1 MSIGNMTKQELVQK
15 IEELKKEKNAIV
27 LAHYYSNP
35 DVQDIADFLGDS
47 LELSRK
53 AGSADADIIV
63 FAGVHFM
70 AETAALISPRK
81 KVLVPALGAGCTLAD
96 GASGKDLAAWK
107 QANPDGTVVSY
118 VNTTAEVKSHTD
130 ICCTSANAL
139 SIVKGLPADAKILFV
154 PDKNLGS
161 YINSQTGRNME
172 LYDGCCKVHD
182 QVTTQMVLDMMARY
196 PEADVLIHPE
206 SACSSDPMILDNPNC
221 YMYSTSGIL
230 RHAAESNKKQFII
243 ATEVGTL
250 HKLQKDNPGKEFIP
264 VSDKIVC
271 KYMKLATLEA
281 VYEALRDEKFEVKV
295 PEEISARALEPITKM
310 MTK

>member
-1 MSIGNMTKQELVQK
+1 MTREELVQK
-15 IEELKKEKNAIV
+15 IEELKKQKNAIV

-35 DVQDIADFLGDS
+35 EVQDVADFLGDS

-53 AGSADADIIV
+53 AGTADADIIV

-70 AETAALISPRK
+70 AETAALISPKK

-96 GASGKDLAAWK
+96 GVCGKNLAEWK
-107 QANPDGTVVSY
+107 TANPDGMVVSY

-139 SIVKGLPADAKILFV
+139 SIVKGLPQDTKVFFV
-154 PDKNLGS
+154 PDKNLGA
-161 YINSQTGRNME
+161 YIISQTGRDME

-182 QVTTQMVLDMMARY
+182 QVTTAMVQEMMAKY

-206 SACSSDPMILDNPNC
+206 SACSSDPAILENPNC

-230 RHAAESNKKQFII
+230 KHAAASEKKQFII

-250 HKLQKDNPGKEFIP
+250 HKLRKDNPGKEFIP
-264 VSDKIVC
+264 VSEKIVC
-271 KYMKLATLEA
+271 EYIKLATLEK

-295 PEEISARALEPITKM
+295 PEEISGRALEPITLM
-310 MTK
+310 MSK

>member
-1 MSIGNMTKQELVQK
+1 MTRVELVQK
-15 IEELKKEKNAIV
+15 IEELKKQKNAIV

-35 DVQDIADFLGDS
+35 EVQDVADFLGDS

-53 AGSADADIIV
+53 AGTADADIIV

-70 AETAALISPRK
+70 AETAALISPKK

-96 GASGKDLAAWK
+96 GVCGKNLAEWK
-107 QANPDGTVVSY
+107 TANPNGMVVSY

-139 SIVKGLPADAKILFV
+139 SIVKGLPQDTKVFFV
-154 PDKNLGS
+154 PDKNLGA
-161 YINSQTGRNME
+161 YIISQTGRDME

-182 QVTTQMVLDMMARY
+182 QVTTAMVQEMMAKY

-206 SACSSDPMILDNPNC
+206 SACSSDPSILENPNC

-230 RHAAESNKKQFII
+230 KHAAASEKKQFII

-250 HKLQKDNPGKEFIP
+250 HKLRKDNPGKEFIP
-264 VSDKIVC
+264 VSEKIVC
-271 KYMKLATLEA
+271 EYMKLATLEK

-295 PEEISARALEPITKM
+295 PEEISGRALEPITLM
-310 MTK
+310 MSK

>member
-1 MSIGNMTKQELVQK
+1 MTREELVQK

-35 DVQDIADFLGDS
+35 DVQDVADFLGDS

-53 AGSADADIIV
+53 AGTADADIIV

-70 AETAALISPRK
+70 AETAALISPKK

-96 GASGKDLAAWK
+96 GVCGENLAQWK
-107 QANPDGTVVSY
+107 AANPNGMVVSY

-139 SIVKGLPADAKILFV
+139 SIVKGLPQDTKVFFV
-154 PDKNLGS
+154 PDKNLGA
-161 YINSQTGRNME
+161 YIISQTGRDME
-172 LYDGCCKVHD
+172 LYNGCCKVHD
-182 QVTTQMVLDMMARY
+182 QVTTAMVQDMMAKY

-206 SACSSDPMILDNPNC
+206 SACSSDPVILDNPNC

-230 RHAAESNKKQFII
+230 KHAAASEKKQFII

-250 HKLQKDNPGKEFIP
+250 HKLRKDNPGKEFIP
-264 VSDKIVC
+264 VSEKIVC
-271 KYMKLATLEA
+271 EYMKLATLEK

-295 PEEISARALEPITKM
+295 PEEISARALAPITLM
-310 MTK
+310 MSK

>member
-1 MSIGNMTKQELVQK
+1 MTKEELVQK
-15 IEELKKEKNAIV
+15 IQELKKEKNAIV

-35 DVQDIADFLGDS
+35 DVQDVADFLGDS

-53 AGSADADIIV
+53 AGTADADIIV

-70 AETAALISPRK
+70 AETAALISPNK

-96 GASGKDLAAWK
+96 GVCGQNLADWK
-107 QANPDGTVVSY
+107 AANPDGIVVSY

-139 SIVKGLPADAKILFV
+139 SIVKGLPEDKKVFFV
-154 PDKNLGS
+154 PDRNLGS
-161 YINSQTGRNME
+161 YIISQTGRKME

-182 QVTTQMVLDMMARY
+182 QVTTQMVLDMMAKY

-206 SACSSDPMILDNPNC
+206 SVCSSDPVILNNPNC

-230 RHAAESNKKQFII
+230 
-243 ATEVGTL
+243 
-250 HKLQKDNPGKEFIP
+250 
-264 VSDKIVC
+264 
-271 KYMKLATLEA
+271 
-281 VYEALRDEKFEVKV
+281 
-295 PEEISARALEPITKM
+295 
-310 MTK
+310 

>member
-1 MSIGNMTKQELVQK
+1 MTREELVQK
-15 IEELKKEKNAIV
+15 IEELKKQKNAIV

-35 DVQDIADFLGDS
+35 EVQDVADFLGDS

-53 AGSADADIIV
+53 AGTAEADIIV

-70 AETAALISPRK
+70 AETAALISPKK

-96 GASGKDLAAWK
+96 GVCGKNLAEWK
-107 QANPDGTVVSY
+107 AANPNGMVVSY
-118 VNTTAEVKSHTD
+118 VNTTAEVKSYTD

-139 SIVKGLPADAKILFV
+139 SIVKGLPEEKKVFFV
-154 PDKNLGS
+154 PDKNLGA
-161 YINSQTGRNME
+161 YIISQTGRDME

-182 QVTTQMVLDMMARY
+182 QVTTAMVQEMMAKY

-206 SACSSDPMILDNPNC
+206 SACSSDPAILENPNC

-230 RHAAESNKKQFII
+230 KHAAASEKKQFII

-250 HKLQKDNPGKEFIP
+250 HKLRKDNPGKEFIP
-264 VSDKIVC
+264 VSEKIVC
-271 KYMKLATLEA
+271 EYMKLATLEK

-295 PEEISARALEPITKM
+295 PQEISGRALDPITLM
-310 MTK
+310 MSK

>member
-1 MSIGNMTKQELVQK
+1 MTREELVQK
-15 IEELKKEKNAIV
+15 IEELKKQKNAIV

-35 DVQDIADFLGDS
+35 EVQDVADFLGDS

-53 AGSADADIIV
+53 AGTADADIIV

-70 AETAALISPRK
+70 AETAALISPKK

-96 GASGKDLAAWK
+96 GVCGKNLAEWK
-107 QANPDGTVVSY
+107 TANPNGMVVSY

-139 SIVKGLPADAKILFV
+139 SIVKGLPQDTKVFFV
-154 PDKNLGS
+154 PDKNLGA
-161 YINSQTGRNME
+161 YIISQTGRDME

-182 QVTTQMVLDMMARY
+182 QVTTAMVQEMMAKY

-206 SACSSDPMILDNPNC
+206 SACSSDPAILENPNC

-230 RHAAESNKKQFII
+230 KHAAASEKKQFII

-250 HKLQKDNPGKEFIP
+250 HKLRKDNPGKEFIP
-264 VSDKIVC
+264 VSEKIVC
-271 KYMKLATLEA
+271 EYMKLATLEN

-295 PEEISARALEPITKM
+295 PQEISGRALEPITLM
-310 MTK
+310 MSK

>member
-1 MSIGNMTKQELVQK
+1 MTREELVQK

-35 DVQDIADFLGDS
+35 DVQDVADFLGDS

-53 AGSADADIIV
+53 AGTADADIIV

-70 AETAALISPRK
+70 AETAALISPNK

-96 GASGKDLAAWK
+96 GVCGNNLAQWK
-107 QANPDGTVVSY
+107 AANPNGMVVSY

-139 SIVKGLPADAKILFV
+139 SIVKGLPQDTKVFFV
-154 PDKNLGS
+154 PDKNLGA
-161 YINSQTGRNME
+161 YIISQTGRDME
-172 LYDGCCKVHD
+172 LYNGCCKVHD
-182 QVTTQMVLDMMARY
+182 QVSTAMVQEMMAKY

-206 SACSSDPMILDNPNC
+206 SACSSDPVILDNPNC

-230 RHAAESNKKQFII
+230 KHAAASEKKQFII

-250 HKLQKDNPGKEFIP
+250 HKLRKDNPGKEFIP
-264 VSDKIVC
+264 VSEKIVC
-271 KYMKLATLEA
+271 EYMKLATLEK
-281 VYEALRDEKFEVKV
+281 VYEALRDEKFEVTV
-295 PEEISARALEPITKM
+295 PEEISARALAPITLM
-310 MTK
+310 MSK

>member
-1 MSIGNMTKQELVQK
+1 MTREELVQK
-15 IEELKKEKNAIV
+15 ITELKKEKNAIV

-35 DVQDIADFLGDS
+35 DVQDVADFLGDS

-53 AGSADADIIV
+53 AGTADADIIV

-70 AETAALISPRK
+70 AETAALISPNK

-96 GASGKDLAAWK
+96 GVCGQNLADWK
-107 QANPDGTVVSY
+107 AANPDGIVVSY

-139 SIVKGLPADAKILFV
+139 SIVKGLPEDKKVFFV
-154 PDKNLGS
+154 PDRNLGS
-161 YINSQTGRNME
+161 YIISQTGRKME

-182 QVTTQMVLDMMARY
+182 QVTTQMVLDMMAKY

-206 SACSSDPMILDNPNC
+206 SVCSSDPVILNNPNC

-230 RHAAESNKKQFII
+230 KHAAESSKKQFII
-243 ATEVGTL
+243 ATGIGTL
-250 HKLQKDNPGKEFIP
+250 HKLSKDNTGKEFIP
-264 VSDKIVC
+264 VSEKIVC
-271 KYMKLATLEA
+271 QYMKLATLEK

-295 PEEISARALEPITKM
+295 PEEISARALAPITEMLSK
-310 MTK
+310 

>member
-1 MSIGNMTKQELVQK
+1 MTREELVQK
-15 IEELKKEKNAIV
+15 ITELKKEKNAIV

-35 DVQDIADFLGDS
+35 DVQDVADFLGDS

-53 AGSADADIIV
+53 AGTADADIIV

-70 AETAALISPRK
+70 AETAALISPNK

-96 GASGKDLAAWK
+96 GVCGENLAQWK
-107 QANPDGTVVSY
+107 AANPDGIVVSY

-139 SIVKGLPADAKILFV
+139 SIVKGLPEDKKVFFV
-154 PDKNLGS
+154 PDRNLGS
-161 YINSQTGRNME
+161 YIISQTGRKME

-182 QVTTQMVLDMMARY
+182 QVTTQMVLDMMAKY

-206 SACSSDPMILDNPNC
+206 SVCSSDPVVLENPNC

-230 RHAAESNKKQFII
+230 KHAAESSKKQFII
-243 ATEVGTL
+243 ATEIGTL
-250 HKLQKDNPGKEFIP
+250 HKLSKDNPGKEFIP

-271 KYMKLATLEA
+271 EYMKLATLEK

-295 PEEISARALEPITKM
+295 PEEISARALAPITEMLSK
-310 MTK
+310 

>member
-1 MSIGNMTKQELVQK
+1 MTREELVQK
-15 IEELKKEKNAIV
+15 IEELKKQKNAIV

-35 DVQDIADFLGDS
+35 EVQDVADFLGDS

-53 AGSADADIIV
+53 AGTADADIIV

-70 AETAALISPRK
+70 AETAALISPKK

-96 GASGKDLAAWK
+96 GVCGKNLAEWK
-107 QANPDGTVVSY
+107 TANPDGMVVSY

-139 SIVKGLPADAKILFV
+139 SIVKGLPEEKKVFFV
-154 PDKNLGS
+154 PDKNLGA
-161 YINSQTGRNME
+161 YIISQTGRDME

-182 QVTTQMVLDMMARY
+182 QVTTAMVQEMMAKY

-206 SACSSDPMILDNPNC
+206 SACSSDPAILENPNC

-230 RHAAESNKKQFII
+230 KHAAASEKKQFII

-250 HKLQKDNPGKEFIP
+250 HKLRKDNPGKEFIP
-264 VSDKIVC
+264 VSEKIVC
-271 KYMKLATLEA
+271 EYMKLATLEK

-295 PEEISARALEPITKM
+295 PQEISGRALEPIILM
-310 MTK
+310 MSK

>member
-1 MSIGNMTKQELVQK
+1 MTREELVQK
-15 IEELKKEKNAIV
+15 IEELKKQKNAIV

-35 DVQDIADFLGDS
+35 EVQDVADFLGDS

-53 AGSADADIIV
+53 AGTADADIIV

-70 AETAALISPRK
+70 AETAALISPKK

-96 GASGKDLAAWK
+96 GVCGKNLAEWK
-107 QANPDGTVVSY
+107 TANPDGMVVSY

-139 SIVKGLPADAKILFV
+139 SIVKGLPEEKKVFFV
-154 PDKNLGS
+154 PDKNLGA
-161 YINSQTGRNME
+161 YIISQTGRDME

-182 QVTTQMVLDMMARY
+182 QVTTAMVQEMMAKY

-206 SACSSDPMILDNPNC
+206 SACSSDPAILENPNC

-230 RHAAESNKKQFII
+230 KHAAASEKKQFII

-250 HKLQKDNPGKEFIP
+250 HKLRKDNPDKEFIP
-264 VSDKIVC
+264 VSEKIVC
-271 KYMKLATLEA
+271 EYMKLATLEK

-295 PEEISARALEPITKM
+295 PQEISGRALEPITLM
-310 MTK
+310 MSK

>member
-1 MSIGNMTKQELVQK
+1 MTREELVQK

-35 DVQDIADFLGDS
+35 EVQDIADFLGDS

-70 AETAALISPRK
+70 AETAALISPNK

-96 GASGKDLAAWK
+96 GVCGKHLAEWK
-107 QANPDGTVVSY
+107 AANPDGIVVSY
-118 VNTTAEVKSHTD
+118 VNTTADVKSYTD

-139 SIVKGLPADAKILFV
+139 SIVKGLPADKKVFFV
-154 PDKNLGS
+154 PDRNLGS
-161 YINSQTGRNME
+161 YIISQTGRQME

-182 QVTTQMVLDMMARY
+182 QVTTQMVQEMMAKY

-206 SACSSDPMILDNPNC
+206 SVCSSDPAILENPNC

-230 RHAAESNKKQFII
+230 RHASESPKKQFII

-250 HKLQKDNPGKEFIP
+250 HKLSKDNPGKEFIP

-271 KYMKLATLEA
+271 HYMKLATLEA

-295 PEEISARALEPITKM
+295 PAEISARALAPITEMLSK
-310 MTK
+310 

>member
-1 MSIGNMTKQELVQK
+1 MTREELVQK

-35 DVQDIADFLGDS
+35 EVQDVADFLGDS

-53 AGSADADIIV
+53 AGTADADIIV

-70 AETAALISPRK
+70 AETAALISPNK

-96 GASGKDLAAWK
+96 GVCGENLAQWK
-107 QANPDGTVVSY
+107 AANPNGMVVSY

-139 SIVKGLPADAKILFV
+139 SIVKGLPQDTKVFFV
-154 PDKNLGS
+154 PDKNLGA
-161 YINSQTGRNME
+161 YIISQTGRDME
-172 LYDGCCKVHD
+172 LYNGCCKVHD
-182 QVTTQMVLDMMARY
+182 QVTTGMVLDMIEKY

-206 SACSSDPMILDNPNC
+206 SACSSDPQILNNPNC

-230 RHAAESNKKQFII
+230 KHAAASEKKQFII

-250 HKLQKDNPGKEFIP
+250 HKLRKDNPGKEFIP
-264 VSDKIVC
+264 VSEKIVC
-271 KYMKLATLEA
+271 EYMKLATLEK

-295 PEEISARALEPITKM
+295 PEEISARALAPITLM
-310 MTK
+310 MSK

>member
-1 MSIGNMTKQELVQK
+1 MTREELVQK
-15 IEELKKEKNAIV
+15 ITELKKEKNAIV

-35 DVQDIADFLGDS
+35 DVQDVADFLGDS

-53 AGSADADIIV
+53 AGTADADIIV

-70 AETAALISPRK
+70 AETAALISPNK

-96 GASGKDLAAWK
+96 GVCGKNLAQWK
-107 QANPDGTVVSY
+107 AANPDGIVVSY

-139 SIVKGLPADAKILFV
+139 SIVKGLPEDKKVFFV
-154 PDKNLGS
+154 PDRNLGS
-161 YINSQTGRNME
+161 YIISQIGRKME

-182 QVTTQMVLDMMARY
+182 QVTTQMVLDMMAKY

-206 SACSSDPMILDNPNC
+206 SVCSSDPVILENPNC

-230 RHAAESNKKQFII
+230 KHAAESSKKQFII
-243 ATEVGTL
+243 ATEIGTL
-250 HKLQKDNPGKEFIP
+250 HKLSKDNPGKEFIP

-271 KYMKLATLEA
+271 QYMKLATLEK

-295 PEEISARALEPITKM
+295 PEEISARALAPITEMLSK
-310 MTK
+310 

>member
-1 MSIGNMTKQELVQK
+1 MTKQELVQK
-15 IEELKKEKNAIV
+15 IQELKQQKNAIV

-53 AGSADADIIV
+53 AGTADADMIV

-70 AETAALISPRK
+70 AETAALISPQK

-96 GASGKDLAAWK
+96 GVCGKDLAAWK
-107 QANPDGTVVSY
+107 EANPTGTIVSY
-118 VNTTAEVKSHTD
+118 VNTTADVKSYTD

-139 SIVKGLPADAKILFV
+139 SIVKGLPEDAKVFFV

-161 YINSQTGRNME
+161 YIMSQTGRKME

-182 QVTTQMVLDMMARY
+182 QVTTQMVQDMMEKY
-196 PEADVLIHPE
+196 PQADVLIHPE
-206 SACSSDPMILDNPNC
+206 SACSSDPAILENPNC

-230 RHAAESNKKQFII
+230 RHATQSPKKQFII

-264 VSDKIVC
+264 VSEKIVC

-295 PEEISARALEPITKM
+295 PAEISARALEPITLM
-310 MTK
+310 MSK

>member
-1 MSIGNMTKQELVQK
+1 MTREELVQK

-35 DVQDIADFLGDS
+35 DVQDVADFLGDS

-53 AGSADADIIV
+53 AGTADADIIV

-70 AETAALISPRK
+70 AETAALISPNK

-96 GASGKDLAAWK
+96 GVCGNNLAQWK
-107 QANPDGTVVSY
+107 AANPNGMVVSY

-139 SIVKGLPADAKILFV
+139 SIVKGLPQDTKVFFV
-154 PDKNLGS
+154 PDKNLGA
-161 YINSQTGRNME
+161 YIISQTGRDME
-172 LYDGCCKVHD
+172 LYNGCCKVHD
-182 QVTTQMVLDMMARY
+182 QVTTAMVQEMMAKY

-206 SACSSDPMILDNPNC
+206 SACSSDPVILDNPNC

-230 RHAAESNKKQFII
+230 KHAAASEKKQFII

-250 HKLQKDNPGKEFIP
+250 HKLRKDNPSKEFIP
-264 VSDKIVC
+264 VSEKIVC
-271 KYMKLATLEA
+271 EYMKLATLEK

-295 PEEISARALEPITKM
+295 PEEISARALAPITLM
-310 MTK
+310 MSK

>member
-1 MSIGNMTKQELVQK
+1 MTREELVQK
-15 IEELKKEKNAIV
+15 ITELKKEKNAIV

-35 DVQDIADFLGDS
+35 DVQDVADFLGDS

-53 AGSADADIIV
+53 AGTADADIIV

-70 AETAALISPRK
+70 AETAALISPNK

-96 GASGKDLAAWK
+96 GVCGENLAQWK
-107 QANPDGTVVSY
+107 AANPDGIVVSY

-139 SIVKGLPADAKILFV
+139 SIVKGLPEDKKVFFV
-154 PDKNLGS
+154 PDRNLGS
-161 YINSQTGRNME
+161 YIISQTGRKME

-182 QVTTQMVLDMMARY
+182 QVTTQMVLDMMAKY

-206 SACSSDPMILDNPNC
+206 SVCSSDPVILENPNC

-230 RHAAESNKKQFII
+230 KHAAESSKKQFII
-243 ATEVGTL
+243 ATEIGTL
-250 HKLQKDNPGKEFIP
+250 HKLSKDNPGKEFIP
-264 VSDKIVC
+264 VSEKIVC
-271 KYMKLATLEA
+271 RYMKLATLEK

-295 PEEISARALEPITKM
+295 PEEMSARALAPITEMLSK
-310 MTK
+310 

>member
-1 MSIGNMTKQELVQK
+1 MTKQELVQK

-27 LAHYYSNP
+27 LAHYYSDP
-35 DVQDIADFLGDS
+35 DVQDVADFLGDS

-70 AETAALISPRK
+70 AETAALISPKK

-96 GASGKDLAAWK
+96 GVCGNDLAQWK
-107 QANPDGTVVSY
+107 AANPNGIIVSY
-118 VNTTAEVKSHTD
+118 VNTTADVKSYTD

-139 SIVKGLPADAKILFV
+139 SIVKGLPEGLKIFFV
-154 PDKNLGS
+154 PDRNLGT
-161 YINSQTGRNME
+161 YIMSQTKRKME
-172 LYDGCCKVHD
+172 LYNGCCKVHD
-182 QVTTQMVLDMMARY
+182 QVTTQMVLDMMAKY

-206 SACSSDPMILDNPNC
+206 SACSGDPVILDNPNC

-230 RHAAESNKKQFII
+230 KHAAQSSKKQFII

-250 HKLQKDNPGKEFIP
+250 HKLAKDNPGKEFIP
-264 VSDKIVC
+264 VSEKIVC
-271 KYMKLATLEA
+271 HYMKLATLEA
-281 VYEALRDEKFEVKV
+281 VYKALRDEEYEVKV
-295 PEEISARALEPITKM
+295 PDAISARALHPITEMLGK
-310 MTK
+310 

>member
-1 MSIGNMTKQELVQK
+1 MTREELVQK

-35 DVQDIADFLGDS
+35 DVQDVADFLGDS

-53 AGSADADIIV
+53 AGTADADIIV

-70 AETAALISPRK
+70 AETAALISPNK

-96 GASGKDLAAWK
+96 GVCGNNLAQWK
-107 QANPDGTVVSY
+107 AANPNGMVVSY

-139 SIVKGLPADAKILFV
+139 SIVKGLPQDTKVFFV
-154 PDKNLGS
+154 PDKNLGA
-161 YINSQTGRNME
+161 YIISQTGRDME
-172 LYDGCCKVHD
+172 LYNGCCKVHA
-182 QVTTQMVLDMMARY
+182 QVTTAMVQEMMAKY

-206 SACSSDPMILDNPNC
+206 SACSSDPVILDNPNC

-230 RHAAESNKKQFII
+230 KHAAASDKKQFII

-250 HKLQKDNPGKEFIP
+250 HKLRKDNPGKEFIP
-264 VSDKIVC
+264 VSEKIVC
-271 KYMKLATLEA
+271 EYMKLATLEKG
-281 VYEALRDEKFEVKV
+281 YEALRDEKFEVKV
-295 PEEISARALEPITKM
+295 PEEISARALAPITLM
-310 MTK
+310 MSK

>member
-1 MSIGNMTKQELVQK
+1 MTREELVQK

-35 DVQDIADFLGDS
+35 DVQDVADFLGDS

-53 AGSADADIIV
+53 AGTADADIIV

-70 AETAALISPRK
+70 AETAALISPNN

-96 GASGKDLAAWK
+96 GVCGNNLAQWK
-107 QANPDGTVVSY
+107 AANPNGMVVSY

-139 SIVKGLPADAKILFV
+139 SIVKGLPQDTKVFFV
-154 PDKNLGS
+154 PDKNLGA
-161 YINSQTGRNME
+161 YIISQTGRDME
-172 LYDGCCKVHD
+172 LYNGCCKVHD
-182 QVTTQMVLDMMARY
+182 QVTTAMVQEMMAKY

-206 SACSSDPMILDNPNC
+206 SACSSDPVILDNPNC

-230 RHAAESNKKQFII
+230 KHAAASEKKQFII

-250 HKLQKDNPGKEFIP
+250 HKLRKDNPGKEFIP
-264 VSDKIVC
+264 VSEKIVC
-271 KYMKLATLEA
+271 EYMKLATLEK

-295 PEEISARALEPITKM
+295 PEEISARALAPITLM
-310 MTK
+310 MSK

>member
-1 MSIGNMTKQELVQK
+1 MTREELVQK
-15 IEELKKEKNAIV
+15 ITELKKEKNAIV

-35 DVQDIADFLGDS
+35 DVQDVADFLGDS

-53 AGSADADIIV
+53 AGTADADIIV

-70 AETAALISPRK
+70 AETAALISPNK

-96 GASGKDLAAWK
+96 GVCGQNLADWK
-107 QANPDGTVVSY
+107 AANPDGIVVSY

-139 SIVKGLPADAKILFV
+139 SIVRGLPEDKKVFFV
-154 PDKNLGS
+154 PDRNLGS
-161 YINSQTGRNME
+161 YIISQTGRKME

-182 QVTTQMVLDMMARY
+182 QVTTQMVLDMMAKY

-206 SACSSDPMILDNPNC
+206 SVCSSDPVILNNPNC

-230 RHAAESNKKQFII
+230 KHAAESSKKQFII
-243 ATEVGTL
+243 ATEIGTL
-250 HKLQKDNPGKEFIP
+250 HKLSKDNPGKEFIP
-264 VSDKIVC
+264 VSEKIVC
-271 KYMKLATLEA
+271 QYMKLATLEK
-281 VYEALRDEKFEVKV
+281 VYEALKDEKFEVKV
-295 PEEISARALEPITKM
+295 PAEISARALAPITEMLSK
-310 MTK
+310 

>member
-1 MSIGNMTKQELVQK
+1 MTKQELVQK
-15 IEELKKEKNAIV
+15 IEELKKQKNAIV

-35 DVQDIADFLGDS
+35 DVQDVADFLGDS

-53 AGSADADIIV
+53 AGTADADMIV

-70 AETAALISPRK
+70 AETAALISPKK

-96 GASGKDLAAWK
+96 GVSGKDLAAWK
-107 QANPDGTVVSY
+107 EANPDGTIVSY

-139 SIVKGLPADAKILFV
+139 SIVKGLPSDAKVFFV
-154 PDKNLGS
+154 PDKNLGA
-161 YINSQTGRNME
+161 YIVSQTGRNME
-172 LYDGCCKVHD
+172 LYNGCCKVHD
-182 QVTTQMVLDMMARY
+182 QVTTQMVQEMMEKY
-196 PEADVLIHPE
+196 PDADVLIHPE
-206 SACSSDPMILDNPNC
+206 SACSSDPAILGNPNC

-230 RHAAESNKKQFII
+230 RHATESPKKQFII

-264 VSDKIVC
+264 VSENVVC
-271 KYMKLATLEA
+271 HYMKLATLEA

-295 PEEISARALEPITKM
+295 PQEISGRALEPITLM
-310 MTK
+310 MSK

>member
-1 MSIGNMTKQELVQK
+1 MTREELVQK

-35 DVQDIADFLGDS
+35 DVQDVADFLGDS

-53 AGSADADIIV
+53 AGTADADIIV

-70 AETAALISPRK
+70 AETAALISPNK

-96 GASGKDLAAWK
+96 GVCGNNLAQWK
-107 QANPDGTVVSY
+107 AANPNGMVVSY

-139 SIVKGLPADAKILFV
+139 SIVKGLPQDTKVFFV
-154 PDKNLGS
+154 PDKNLGA
-161 YINSQTGRNME
+161 YIISQTGRDME
-172 LYDGCCKVHD
+172 LYNGCCKVHD
-182 QVTTQMVLDMMARY
+182 QVTTAMVQDMMAKY

-206 SACSSDPMILDNPNC
+206 SACSSDPVILDNPNC

-230 RHAAESNKKQFII
+230 KHAAASEKKQFII

-250 HKLQKDNPGKEFIP
+250 HKLRKDNPGKEFIP
-264 VSDKIVC
+264 VSEKIVC
-271 KYMKLATLEA
+271 EYMKLATLEK
-281 VYEALRDEKFEVKV
+281 VYEALKDEKFEVKV
-295 PEEISARALEPITKM
+295 PEEISARALAPITLM
-310 MTK
+310 MSK

>member
-1 MSIGNMTKQELVQK
+1 MTREELVQK
-15 IEELKKEKNAIV
+15 ITELKKEKNAIV

-35 DVQDIADFLGDS
+35 DVQDVADFLGDS

-53 AGSADADIIV
+53 AGTADADIIV

-70 AETAALISPRK
+70 AETAALISPNK

-96 GASGKDLAAWK
+96 GVCGENLAQWK
-107 QANPDGTVVSY
+107 AANPDGIVVSY

-139 SIVKGLPADAKILFV
+139 SIVKGLPEDKKVFFV
-154 PDKNLGS
+154 PDRNLGS
-161 YINSQTGRNME
+161 YIISQTGRKME

-182 QVTTQMVLDMMARY
+182 QVTTQMVLDMMAKY

-206 SACSSDPMILDNPNC
+206 SVCSSDPVILENPNC

-230 RHAAESNKKQFII
+230 KHAAESSKKQFII
-243 ATEVGTL
+243 ATEIGTL
-250 HKLQKDNPGKEFIP
+250 HKLSKDNPGKEFIP
-264 VSDKIVC
+264 VSEKIVC
-271 KYMKLATLEA
+271 EYMKLATLEK

-295 PEEISARALEPITKM
+295 PEEISARALAPITEMLSK
-310 MTK
+310 

>member
-1 MSIGNMTKQELVQK
+1 MTREELVQK

-35 DVQDIADFLGDS
+35 DVQDVADFLGDS

-53 AGSADADIIV
+53 AGTADADIIV

-70 AETAALISPRK
+70 AETAALISPNK
-81 KVLVPALGAGCTLAD
+81 KVLVPALGAGCTLAA
-96 GASGKDLAAWK
+96 GVCGNNLAQWK
-107 QANPDGTVVSY
+107 AANPNGMVVSY

-139 SIVKGLPADAKILFV
+139 SIVKGLPQDTKVFFV
-154 PDKNLGS
+154 PDKNLGA
-161 YINSQTGRNME
+161 YIITQTGRDME
-172 LYDGCCKVHD
+172 LYNGCCKVHD
-182 QVTTQMVLDMMARY
+182 QVTTAMVQEMMAKY

-206 SACSSDPMILDNPNC
+206 SACSSDPVILDNPNC

-230 RHAAESNKKQFII
+230 KHAAASEKKQFII

-250 HKLQKDNPGKEFIP
+250 HKLRKDNPGKEFIP
-264 VSDKIVC
+264 VSEKIVC
-271 KYMKLATLEA
+271 EYMKLATLEK

-295 PEEISARALEPITKM
+295 PEEISARALAPITLM
-310 MTK
+310 MSK